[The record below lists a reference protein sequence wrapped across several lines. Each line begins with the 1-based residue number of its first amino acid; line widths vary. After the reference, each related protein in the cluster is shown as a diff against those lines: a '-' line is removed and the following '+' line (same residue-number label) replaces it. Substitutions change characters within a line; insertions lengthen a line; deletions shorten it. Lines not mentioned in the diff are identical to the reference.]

1 MMRPLLTSQASVWM
15 GSQLEFEILH
25 GDPRWEKILTSAGL
39 SKQQLAVIEFEFTLP
54 EQEQSLKSP
63 VSAEK
68 EKNGG

>member
-39 SKQQLAVIEFEFTLP
+39 SKQQLAVIEFEFTLS
-54 EQEQSLKSP
+54 EQEQTHQSP
-63 VSAEK
+63 ASVER